1 MQLRASAFRAL
12 VIGTL
17 LLASAVGGGWKW
29 DTITF

>member
-12 VIGTL
+12 VIGAL

-29 DTITF
+29 DSFTF